1 MGSAL
6 WRGKRPC
13 RVWCF
18 SSADSVFVV
27 SRSLVLGSCSS
38 SRRFCDRRVRPW
50 SPTGAHGRSLLT
62 RAGRSS
68 GPVLSAVGGTCVDD
82 TRACL
87 GDRWAGAP
95 VRGRNPRPGVVVPA
109 PHRRF
114 FARIGGVHHPALV
127 QGGRGRPLV
136 RSRISALPG
145 RAWTAP
151 PEASRRRRGRP
162 SGRRL
167 RPWEAIGSGGEW
179 RRMESPHPPGE
190 AGRVRTVDVPRVRR
204 VRR

>member
-1 MGSAL
+1 MPCVVL
-6 WRGKRPC
+6 QRRGPRLRGVAFARPG
-13 RVWCF
+13 VL
-18 SSADSVFVV
+18 FVV
-27 SRSLVLGSCSS
+27 EHGVVIDEFGHGHQPALLAASWPEPSDSWRSVCGTGLVCGRWHV
-38 SRRFCDRRVRPW
+38 RRWHPSVPAIDGP
-50 SPTGAHGRSLLT
+50 ARS
-62 RAGRSS
+62 
-68 GPVLSAVGGTCVDD
+68 
-82 TRACL
+82 
-87 GDRWAGAP
+87 
-95 VRGRNPRPGVVVPA
+95 VRGRNPRPGVAVPA

-127 QGGRGRPLV
+127 QEGSSRPLV
-136 RSRISALPG
+136 RSRIPALPG

-162 SGRRL
+162 PGHRR

-179 RRMESPHPPGE
+179 RRMETPHPPGE